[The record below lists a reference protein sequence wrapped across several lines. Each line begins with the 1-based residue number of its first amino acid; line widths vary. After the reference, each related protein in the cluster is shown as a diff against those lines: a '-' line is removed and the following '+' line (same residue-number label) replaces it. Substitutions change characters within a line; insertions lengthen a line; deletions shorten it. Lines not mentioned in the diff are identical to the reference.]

1 MPAVPEV
8 FNVSADKRL
17 IKVFRRFDTH
27 NVADTDGKH
36 RVTRKIKKQVQAVS
50 VHVQHITPQFAVGD
64 MRQIHNEV
72 RVNRISDN
80 EFVQETDKNF
90 MNAGIQ

>member
-8 FNVSADKRL
+8 FNVFADKRL

-27 NVADTDGKH
+27 DIAYTDGKH

-64 MRQIHNEV
+64 M
-72 RVNRISDN
+72 NRFIMKY
-80 EFVQETDKNF
+80 VLIAYPI
-90 MNAGIQ
+90 MNLYKKPIKIL